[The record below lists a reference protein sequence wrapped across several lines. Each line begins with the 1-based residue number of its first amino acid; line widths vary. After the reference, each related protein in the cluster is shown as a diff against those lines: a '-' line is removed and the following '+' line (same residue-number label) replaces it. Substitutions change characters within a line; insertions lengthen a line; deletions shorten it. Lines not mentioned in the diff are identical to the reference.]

1 MAKNKIKSALEKNGF
16 TVKYYANGKYWDVSQ
31 YTPAGEDW
39 HYEVENLEDMKQIAE
54 NYDPEDDF
62 KSWINSGASGVPSVP
77 ELWQDQLWKQETLNK
92 VLEEL

>member
-1 MAKNKIKSALEKNGF
+1 MNIKKVLEKNGF
-16 TVKYYANGKYWDVSQ
+16 TVKYYANGKYWDISQ

-62 KSWINSGASGVPSVP
+62 NMWIEARQRDKTVPP
-77 ELWQDQLWKQETLNK
+77 PAELWQDQLWKQETLNK
-92 VLEEL
+92 VLEDL